1 MGKKRP
7 VRTNQACRDPVN
19 RIRHVMSGV
28 TSTNRNHA
36 HLFDNV
42 SDVVIFR
49 PGTHMHTFHGITTT
63 TNGHRHVYSGTTG
76 PSINGTGAHGGGPR
90 HFHRFTIVF
99 QQANGH
105 THTVTGKTSV
115 NRFIVNS

>member
-1 MGKKRP
+1 MGKQGTRK
-7 VRTNQACRDPVN
+7 DPVN

-28 TSTNRNHA
+28 TSTNRFHA

-63 TNGHRHVYSGTTG
+63 TNGHRHTYSGTTG
-76 PSINGTGAHGGGPR
+76 PSINGTGPHGGGPR
-90 HFHRFTIVF
+90 HFHHFQIVF
-99 QQANGH
+99 NFAAGH
-105 THTVTGKTSV
+105 RHTVSGKTSV
-115 NRFIVNS
+115 NRFIANS